1 MSGQNIK
8 IPYPSFTIKDGYFF
22 FFNHVNNILYQK
34 NSSGDVTFTY
44 PLLTSL
50 ENMPVLSTHYDG
62 TSFWTIQSTST
73 SNNRVIRRWRLE
85 DFFCKAIEE
94 VSLDSTTTDYYYDIE
109 SMSVEAYPSVLASGI
124 GKGNSKIYI
133 DGYMDKIS
141 SGSRLTIGPNNSGY
155 YEDVTVTGV
164 LNNGSVGLDFYTFK
178 DFEAG
183 TNVSIVDNI
192 WLFNDYDHK
201 TLQGTL
207 CRYNMVNDS
216 IDYSLSDDD
225 LSNVDAS
232 TFYITPSGNYILFVL
247 GTSLRFF
254 NIETK
259 TFDRTLF
266 MDNSTTSNST
276 IAIKEIEINGD
287 TLFRLQGG
295 FTYYGT
301 YYNPSNYH
309 YQCSPM
315 RSFVDSITMDVY
327 PKIMPSDGMSVV
339 GVNAIVQD
347 QYSEPAQGKIVRFSD
362 DDDQYG
368 FMTISE
374 PLTNNQGLA
383 KSYYKSG
390 TSPKTVTITAYT
402 TQYD

>member
-1 MSGQNIK
+1 
-8 IPYPSFTIKDGYFF
+8 
-22 FFNHVNNILYQK
+22 
-34 NSSGDVTFTY
+34 
-44 PLLTSL
+44 
-50 ENMPVLSTHYDG
+50 
-62 TSFWTIQSTST
+62 
-73 SNNRVIRRWRLE
+73 
-85 DFFCKAIEE
+85 
-94 VSLDSTTTDYYYDIE
+94 
-109 SMSVEAYPSVLASGI
+109 
-124 GKGNSKIYI
+124 
-133 DGYMDKIS
+133 
-141 SGSRLTIGPNNSGY
+141 
-155 YEDVTVTGV
+155 
-164 LNNGSVGLDFYTFK
+164 
-178 DFEAG
+178 
-183 TNVSIVDNI
+183 
-192 WLFNDYDHK
+192 
-201 TLQGTL
+201 
-207 CRYNMVNDS
+207 MVNDS